1 MPQLF
6 ERSFGLSALPFLR
19 PRVNP
24 VAASTDV
31 AEAPAAA
38 ISRELLAG
46 CATTLG
52 PFIQDSEAAL
62 AKIGAVMADLF
73 DGAVHIR
80 AEAEGARDSIASM
93 VGNANAQLLEIKSAL
108 ERSTTQLQ
116 GNRALL
122 EALDHRLAAIV
133 RDFAGLEAGVRE
145 FRVVGTLIRIEAHR
159 PPRHDTNGRETR
171 PSSRAEASPSCAFSF
186 EGSTRAADSDAFVTI
201 SERSATITAD
211 LGELVDQIRL
221 STADLR
227 QSFRNISR
235 EIQRLTATSLLTIT
249 NLIADVAALEKV
261 MTGEHHAINTAAG
274 DTLAGL
280 ERIRNTI
287 GELVCAL
294 QIHDILRQQSEHSLV
309 SIDDLHRRPALPAA
323 DRLPC
328 QAVVQAQI
336 THTLSL
342 CQDASANVE
351 SGLDTASRQLAD
363 IDILTGN
370 VSRLTQLDSP
380 SRRAVQASTSAILA
394 ALPVIEKGD
403 AALEKAL
410 DDLRRGT
417 ASIRSIV
424 TKVSLTMIDMRWL
437 GLNATIQSANRPQ
450 PGSAIE
456 TLGSR
461 TATIVDTVDQD
472 CLNIRAALDQLCL
485 DIDNYSRS
493 TVGTLGQNSIRHVAE
508 TSITLFDSVHH
519 SIRSAMEAQARLQ
532 QSLQSRLTL
541 AQTALIRFRDTQ
553 SPPARA
559 VARLAQQQPSLPL
572 PVPLSPAAAA
582 LLDAWFARYTMASER
597 RVHCLALGLPCQEAE
612 NEAPPEGDIELF

>member
-62 AKIGAVMADLF
+62 AKIGTVMADLF

-93 VGNANAQLLEIKSAL
+93 AGSANAQLLEIKSAL

-145 FRVVGTLIRIEAHR
+145 FRVVGTLIRIE
-159 PPRHDTNGRETR
+159 
-171 PSSRAEASPSCAFSF
+171 
-186 EGSTRAADSDAFVTI
+186 GSTRATDSDAFVTI

-261 MTGEHHAINTAAG
+261 MTGEHHAITTAAG

-294 QIHDILRQQSEHSLV
+294 QIHDILRQQSEHSLA

-424 TKVSLTMIDMRWL
+424 TKVSLTMINMRWL

-461 TATIVDTVDQD
+461 TAAIVDTVDHD

-519 SIRSAMEAQARLQ
+519 SIRGAMEAQTRLQ

-572 PVPLSPAAAA
+572 PVPLSPPAAA

-612 NEAPPEGDIELF
+612 NEAPAEGDIELF

>member
-6 ERSFGLSALPFLR
+6 ARSFGLSAFPFLR

-24 VAASTDV
+24 AAG
-31 AEAPAAA
+31 APDPGPDAAA
-38 ISRELLAG
+38 ISCELLAG
-46 CATTLG
+46 CANTLG
-52 PFIQDSEAAL
+52 PFIQQSEAAL
-62 AKIGAVMADLF
+62 AQIGLVMADLF

-93 VGNANAQLLEIKSAL
+93 AGCANTQLLEIKSAL
-108 ERSTTQLQ
+108 ERSTAQLQ

-122 EALDHRLAAIV
+122 AALDTRLASIV

-145 FRVVGTLIRIEAHR
+145 FRVVGTLIRIE
-159 PPRHDTNGRETR
+159 
-171 PSSRAEASPSCAFSF
+171 
-186 EGSTRAADSDAFVTI
+186 GSTRAADSDAFVNI

-211 LGELVDQIRL
+211 LGELVDQIRH

-227 QSFRNISR
+227 HCFRNISR
-235 EIQRLTATSLLTIT
+235 EINRLTTASLLTL
-249 NLIADVAALEKV
+249 NHLIQNVAALEKV
-261 MTGEHHAINTAAG
+261 MTGEHHAIAKAAG

-294 QIHDILRQQSEHSLV
+294 QIHDILRQQSEHSLA
-309 SIDDLHRRPALPAA
+309 SIDDLQSRPNLPAA
-323 DRLPC
+323 DRQPC

-351 SGLDTASRQLAD
+351 SGLEAASRQLED
-363 IDILTGN
+363 IDTITRN
-370 VSRLTQLDSP
+370 VSQLTHLDSP
-380 SRRAVQASTSAILA
+380 SRRAVQTNTTAILA

-403 AALEKAL
+403 AALAQAL
-410 DDLRRGT
+410 DDLHRGT
-417 ASIRSIV
+417 ASILTIV
-424 TKVSLTMIDMRWL
+424 AKVSHIMLNMRWL

-456 TLGSR
+456 TLGAR
-461 TATIVDTVDQD
+461 TATIVDAVDQD
-472 CLNIRAALDQLCL
+472 CLHIRAALDQLRL

-493 TVGTLGQNSIRHVAE
+493 TVGALGQNSIRQVAE
-508 TSITLFDSVHH
+508 TSISLFDSVHH
-519 SIRSAMEAQARLQ
+519 SIRGAMEGQARLQ
-532 QSLQSRLTL
+532 HSLQAKL
-541 AQTALIRFRDTQ
+541 AHARTALARFRDTQ

-559 VARLAQQQPSLPL
+559 VARLAQQQAPLLL
-572 PVPLSPAAAA
+572 PVPLSPPAAA

-612 NEAPPEGDIELF
+612 SEAPAEGDIELF